1 MRVSPTDE
9 IRSGGAEG
17 TMTTVEL
24 RIVGRKL
31 PGRRFGDYR
40 AVHVGLGRG
49 ATLRDLTPG
58 DAPEAI
64 FHVPLTVVTDR
75 EGRQSF
81 RGPFVQGKRGERFVY
96 LSWGEVG
103 SDGQFQLFRAAKVH
117 LATIPAANL
126 ARALETGARIEAVLD
141 LTDVRGGPVC
151 ASVRPPWLTWS
162 VV

>member
-1 MRVSPTDE
+1 
-9 IRSGGAEG
+9 
-17 TMTTVEL
+17 MTIVEL

-31 PGRRFGDYR
+31 PGRQVGDYR

-58 DAPEAI
+58 DAPEVT

-75 EGRQSF
+75 EGWQDF
-81 RGPFVQGKRGERFVY
+81 RGSFVQGKRGARFVY

-103 SDGQFQLFRAAKVH
+103 PDGHFQLFRAAKLH
-117 LATIPAANL
+117 LSTIPAADL

-141 LTDVRGGPVC
+141 LTDARGGPLC